1 MEGENKK
8 LAKENNFLKKEV
20 EDVNAT
26 LKDEYERFSKE
37 VNILH
42 GRIDSFC
49 NDVQLRDA
57 PLSSLMYS
65 KMLLR
70 RCVNMLD
77 KAERSARAGE

>member
-1 MEGENKK
+1 MRLSTSDRIK
-8 LAKENNFLKKEV
+8 LS
-20 EDVNAT
+20 
-26 LKDEYERFSKE
+26 YEETADNVKRFSEE
-37 VNILH
+37 VNTLH

-77 KAERSARAGE
+77 KAEHSARKGE

>member
-1 MEGENKK
+1 MRLSTSDRIK
-8 LAKENNFLKKEV
+8 LS
-20 EDVNAT
+20 
-26 LKDEYERFSKE
+26 YEETAQNVKRFSEE
-37 VNILH
+37 VNTLH

-70 RCVNMLD
+70 RTVNMLD
-77 KAERSARAGE
+77 KAEKSARTGE